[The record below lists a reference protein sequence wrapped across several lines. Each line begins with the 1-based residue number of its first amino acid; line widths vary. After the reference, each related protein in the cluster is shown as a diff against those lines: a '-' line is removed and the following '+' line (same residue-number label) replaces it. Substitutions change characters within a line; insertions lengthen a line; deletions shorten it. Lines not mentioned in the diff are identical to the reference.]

1 MGYMN
6 NICIGAAV
14 VGSAFAGYFLYKKLV
29 KLYQDEPVSS
39 PSTTEED
46 ANQVVSE
53 LSVERLV
60 SLRLNLIC
68 YYFFIYDR
76 ISTKILFGIQR
87 LAVIQLK
94 SPDKVARTKWIRPRM
109 RKHSRKVVQQL
120 RNRPRRLKQDTWDFA
135 RDSCSKTIRSH
146 CCWLKWVS
154 RTKTPT

>member
-29 KLYQDEPVSS
+29 KLHQDEPVSS

-60 SLRLNLIC
+60 SLRHNLIC
-68 YYFFIYDR
+68 HFF
-76 ISTKILFGIQR
+76 LFIIEYQR
-87 LAVIQLK
+87 KFYLGY
-94 SPDKVARTKWIRPRM
+94 
-109 RKHSRKVVQQL
+109 
-120 RNRPRRLKQDTWDFA
+120 
-135 RDSCSKTIRSH
+135 RD
-146 CCWLKWVS
+146 
-154 RTKTPT
+154 

>member
-1 MGYMN
+1 MGYMK

-29 KLYQDEPVSS
+29 KLHQDEPVSS
-39 PSTTEED
+39 PSTTED

-94 SPDKVARTKWIRPRM
+94 SPDKVARTK
-109 RKHSRKVVQQL
+109 
-120 RNRPRRLKQDTWDFA
+120 
-135 RDSCSKTIRSH
+135 
-146 CCWLKWVS
+146 
-154 RTKTPT
+154 